1 MKDNPFINL
10 KITRGEAK
18 SLMAVLETYK
28 GEKTYSCKWIIKV
41 LNQQLESNGINPTK
55 LNRK

>member
-1 MKDNPFINL
+1 MNEVKWVNL

-18 SLMAVLETYK
+18 SLMAVLGTYEGAK
-28 GEKTYSCKWIIKV
+28 PQSCNWIIKI
-41 LNQQLESNGINPTK
+41 LNQQLEANGINPTK

>member
-18 SLMAVLETYK
+18 SLMAVLNTYEGK
-28 GEKTYSCKWIIKV
+28 KPQSCNWIIKI
-41 LNQQLESNGINPTK
+41 LNQQLEGNGINPTK
-55 LNRK
+55 LIKN